1 MKNNQSEKNNTDT
14 VDSFVVSEMRGVQVS
29 VTESYQVDGEEQIRS
44 NNEAVRQHKTVGV
57 NWIGLY
63 TMLRREVQRTMR
75 VVVQT
80 LIAPVVSAA
89 LYIFIFG
96 TVIGSRIDDF
106 AGVPYISFVF
116 PGVLMLS
123 IINASFSSASS
134 NLYFMRFTRGIEE
147 VLITPFSYLE
157 LLVGFVGGAVV
168 RAVMVALLILGVGV
182 IFGAVTLV
190 SPLLFLLYICAIAAI
205 FAMLGIIVALW
216 AESFEQL
223 QVLNTFV
230 ITPLTYLGGIFYS
243 ITFLP
248 ETAAVLTRLNPFF
261 YFADGVRSSMI
272 GYSEANSFVGLIV
285 IGGLVIGLGILVT
298 QLFKRG
304 WKIRS

>member
-1 MKNNQSEKNNTDT
+1 MVLRTNMTT
-14 VDSFVVSEMRGVQVS
+14 
-29 VTESYQVDGEEQIRS
+29 
-44 NNEAVRQHKTVGV
+44 

-63 TMLRREVQRTMR
+63 TMFRREVKRTLR
-75 VVVQT
+75 VVIQT

-96 TVIGSRIDDF
+96 SVIGTKIDDF

-134 NLYFMRFTRGIEE
+134 ALYFMRFTRGIEE
-147 VLITPFSYLE
+147 ILITPFSYFE
-157 LLVGFVGGAVV
+157 MLLGFVGSAVT
-168 RAVMVALLILGVGV
+168 RAMMVAFLILGVGV
-182 IFGAVTLV
+182 LFGAVKLEH
-190 SPLLFLLYICAIAAI
+190 PLWFVFYIACISAI

-223 QVLNTFV
+223 QGLNTFV

-248 ETAAVLTRLNPFF
+248 PLAKTITLFNPFF

-272 GYSEANSFVGLIV
+272 GYSEANSQI
-285 IGGLVIGLGILVT
+285 GLVVIIGLVVVFGIVVT
-298 QLFKRG
+298 QMFKRG

>member
-1 MKNNQSEKNNTDT
+1 MHTNW
-14 VDSFVVSEMRGVQVS
+14 
-29 VTESYQVDGEEQIRS
+29 
-44 NNEAVRQHKTVGV
+44 VG
-57 NWIGLY
+57 LF
-63 TMLRREVQRTMR
+63 TMFRREVQRTLR
-75 VVVQT
+75 VVIQT
-80 LIAPVVSAA
+80 LVAPVVSAA

-96 TVIGSRIDDF
+96 FVIGSRIEDIG
-106 AGVPYISFVF
+106 GVPFISFVF

-134 NLYFMRFTRGIEE
+134 ALYFMRFTRGIEE
-147 VLITPFSYLE
+147 ILITPFSYLE
-157 LLVGFVGGAVV
+157 MLLGFVGSAVT
-168 RAVMVALLILGVGV
+168 RALMVAFLILAVGV
-182 IFGAVTLV
+182 TFGAVELV
-190 SPLLFLLYICAIAAI
+190 HPLWFVGYIAAIAAI

-243 ITFLP
+243 ISFLP
-248 ETAAVLTRLNPFF
+248 ETAALITRFNPFF

-272 GYSEANSFVGLIV
+272 GYSEANTMIGLMV
-285 IGGLVIGLGILVT
+285 IGGLVVGLAVLVT

>member
-1 MKNNQSEKNNTDT
+1 VYKYEHKLDWLIYDVATRGKTDFA
-14 VDSFVVSEMRGVQVS
+14 S
-29 VTESYQVDGEEQIRS
+29 SYS
-44 NNEAVRQHKTVGV
+44 
-57 NWIGLY
+57 
-63 TMLRREVQRTMR
+63 
-75 VVVQT
+75 T
-80 LIAPVVSAA
+80 LVAPVVSAA
-89 LYIFIFG
+89 LYLFIFG
-96 TVIGSRIDDF
+96 TVIGTKIEDF

-123 IINASFSSASS
+123 IINASFASSSSA
-134 NLYFMRFTRGIEE
+134 LYFMRFTRGIEE
-147 VLITPFSYLE
+147 MLIAPFSYLE
-157 LLVGFVGGAVV
+157 MLIGMVGSAVT
-168 RAVMVALLILGVGV
+168 RALMVAGLILLTG
-182 IFGAVTLV
+182 ILFGAVSLV
-190 SPLLFLLYICAIAAI
+190 NPLGFVFYVAAISAI

-243 ITFLP
+243 VTFLP
-248 ETAAVLTRLNPFF
+248 PLAATITTFNPFF

-272 GYSEANSFVGLIV
+272 GYSEANSLVGLVV
-285 IGGLVIGLGILVT
+285 IIGLVLVLAITVT

>member
-1 MKNNQSEKNNTDT
+1 MYS
-14 VDSFVVSEMRGVQVS
+14 VDHNFHHLQNFTMQ
-29 VTESYQVDGEEQIRS
+29 T
-44 NNEAVRQHKTVGV
+44 

-63 TMLRREVQRTMR
+63 TMLRREVQRTLR

-80 LIAPVVSAA
+80 LVAPVVSAA

-147 VLITPFSYLE
+147 MLIAPFSYIEMLI
-157 LLVGFVGGAVV
+157 GFVGGAVA
-168 RAVMVALLILGVGV
+168 RAVLVAILILGVGLL
-182 IFGAVTLV
+182 FGAVSLA
-190 SPLLFLLYICAIAAI
+190 SPLLFLLYISAIAAI

-248 ETAAVLTRLNPFF
+248 DFAATVTRLNPFF

-272 GYSEANSFVGLIV
+272 GYSEANSAIGAVV
-285 IGGLVIGLGILVT
+285 IGGLVVGLAVLVT

>member
-1 MKNNQSEKNNTDT
+1 M
-14 VDSFVVSEMRGVQVS
+14 G
-29 VTESYQVDGEEQIRS
+29 I
-44 NNEAVRQHKTVGV
+44 
-57 NWIGLY
+57 NWIGLG
-63 TMLRREVQRTMR
+63 TVMQREVRRTFR
-75 VVVQT
+75 VAIQT
-80 LIAPVVSAA
+80 MVAPAVSAA

-96 TVIGSRIDDF
+96 SVIGTRIDDF

-116 PGVLMLS
+116 PGVLLLS
-123 IINASFSSASS
+123 IVNASFSSASS
-134 NLYFMRFTRGIEE
+134 ALYFMRWGRSIEE
-147 VLITPFSYLE
+147 LLIAPFSYLE
-157 LLVGFVGGAVV
+157 MLFGLVASSVS
-168 RAVMVALLILGVGV
+168 RALMVSFIILGVGLL
-182 IFGAVTLV
+182 FGAVQLQH
-190 SPLLFLLYICAIAAI
+190 PLWFVGYIAAIAAI

-248 ETAAVLTRLNPFF
+248 ETAALITRFNPFF

-272 GYSEANSFVGLIV
+272 GYSEANTTVGLFV
-285 IGGLVIGLGILVT
+285 IGGLVVGLGLLVT
-298 QLFKRG
+298 HLFKIG

>member
-1 MKNNQSEKNNTDT
+1 MFSK
-14 VDSFVVSEMRGVQVS
+14 
-29 VTESYQVDGEEQIRS
+29 S
-44 NNEAVRQHKTVGV
+44 NGV

-63 TMLRREVQRTMR
+63 TMLRREVKRTLR

-96 TVIGSRIDDF
+96 TVIGSKIEDF

-123 IINASFSSASS
+123 IINASFGSSSS

-147 VLITPFSYLE
+147 ILITPFSYIE
-157 LLVGFVGGAVV
+157 MLVGLVGGAVV
-168 RAVMVALLILGVGV
+168 RAVMVAILILGVGV
-182 IFGAVTLV
+182 VFGAVSLV
-190 SPLLFLLYICAIAAI
+190 SPFLFFLYICAISAI

-248 ETAAVLTRLNPFF
+248 ESVAQLTRLNPFF
-261 YFADGVRSSMI
+261 YFADGVRNSMI
-272 GYSEANSFVGLIV
+272 GYSEANTFVGVVV
-285 IGGLVIGLGILVT
+285 IGGLVVGLGVLLT